1 MTSEVAGAANFNTRK
16 LVTDMAEKISTIPQL
31 DGVCESESPKNESRE
46 VFSFKSDFNEDDI
59 ENQLEEIFKDTNETS
74 TKIICRDQLGPRMYL
89 YTLELKMDK
98 GKTQKASFSWPQMSA
113 SQKDVFQNLKRIF

>member
-1 MTSEVAGAANFNTRK
+1 MLKSALEGAAVQNAHAVHDEICSDT
-16 LVTDMAEKISTIPQL
+16 MYS
-31 DGVCESESPKNESRE
+31 ESESKKNESRE

-59 ENQLEEIFKDTNETS
+59 KNQLEEIFKDTNETS
-74 TKIICRDQLGPRMYL
+74 TKIICRDQLVPRMYL

-98 GKTQKASFSWPQMSA
+98 GKTQKASFSWSQMSF